1 LTYNRDRKSKDDHTH
16 ALACAFIVIPQ
27 LFFYCLNTL
36 LGQVLNARGNFGP
49 YMWAPALN
57 NIVSI
62 IGLGVYLYLYG
73 EYQVSAVT
81 PADWD
86 ATRIW
91 LVAGTATAGIA
102 AQALVL
108 LIPLHR
114 SGFRLKPVFKFRGSG
129 LGRASQVAGCA
140 FAGLAAGQ
148 LG

>member
-1 LTYNRDRKSKDDHTH
+1 LTTT
-16 ALACAFIVIPQ
+16 ATIAW
-27 LFFYCLNTL
+27 
-36 LGQVLNARGNFGP
+36 LGA
-49 YMWAPALN
+49 
-57 NIVSI
+57 
-62 IGLGVYLYLYG
+62 YLSLWG

-129 LGRASQVAGCA
+129 LGRASKGAGGA
-140 FAGLAAGQ
+140 FAALAAGPP
-148 LG
+148 GGHGTR